1 MRVLVTGGAGFIG
14 SHVADRLVARGDEVT
29 VLDDLS
35 TGVPENVPSRARF
48 QRADITDAASLR
60 SVAVGARA
68 EVVIHAAAQFS
79 VQRSMRDPES
89 SGRINI
95 EGTRNVLD
103 LARDVSAR
111 FVFLSTGG
119 AIYGETPLCATEGTP
134 LRPISPY
141 GAQKQRA
148 EELVRGSGA
157 AYAILRPANVYG
169 PRQRSDLEGGVVAV
183 FLQRYRD
190 HKEVLVYGNGSAERD
205 YVHVSD
211 VADAVVAAVDRNDSG
226 IWNLGTGTPTTIK
239 RLLDIMREH
248 LGEPPGG
255 VRHVADRPGDPRRAC
270 VDPAKAMRDGLLRPR
285 LLEAGLAGL
294 LSART
299 Q

>member
-48 QRADITDAASLR
+48 ERADITDAASLG
-60 SVAVGARA
+60 SVGGAPA
-68 EVVIHAAAQFS
+68 DVVIHAAAQFS
-79 VQRSMRDPES
+79 VQRSIKDPES
-89 SGRINI
+89 SGRINV
-95 EGTRNVLD
+95 EGTRNVLE
-103 LARDVSAR
+103 LARGGTTR

-119 AIYGETPLCATEGTP
+119 AIYGETPLCATEETP

-157 AYAILRPANVYG
+157 PYAILRPANVYG

-190 HKEVLVYGNGSAERD
+190 HKEVLVYGDGSAERD

-211 VADAVVAAVDRNDSG
+211 VADAIVAAVDRTDSG

-248 LGEPPGG
+248 LGDPPLG
-255 VRHVADRPGDPRRAC
+255 VRHVDDRPGDPRRAC
-270 VDPAKAMRDGLLRPR
+270 VDPAKAIRDGLLRPR
-285 LLEAGLAGL
+285 HLEAGLAEM

-299 Q
+299 R